1 MYFMLLYKIDV
12 LEFVE
17 SNSSEQSTMDLPSV
31 DHSKSLTNLFMD

>member
-1 MYFMLLYKIDV
+1 MLLYKIDV